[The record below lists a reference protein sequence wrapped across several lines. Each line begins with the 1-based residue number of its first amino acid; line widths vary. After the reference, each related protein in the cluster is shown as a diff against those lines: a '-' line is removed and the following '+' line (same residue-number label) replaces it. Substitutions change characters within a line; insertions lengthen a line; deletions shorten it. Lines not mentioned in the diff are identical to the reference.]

1 MKNYEE
7 PKILVIEI
15 EAKDVIQTSGG
26 LAEGDETTINPG
38 GGITF
43 G

>member
-7 PKILVIEI
+7 PKLSVIEI

-26 LAEGDETTINPG
+26 IKEGNETTLKPG
-38 GGITF
+38 SGITF